1 MSQERHDLDRPDGSD
16 RQGRPD
22 RRDGAEHLLRRLA
35 ERRTLARLALLFEL
49 VWPALWPPLGVVGV
63 FLCAALLDL
72 PRLLPTSLHLALLAG
87 TFVAV
92 AVLLV
97 RGLKGIAAPDAAA
110 ADRRLEIASGL
121 RHRPLSVLT
130 DRPAGRLPG
139 FDSAGHDPAADPL
152 WRAHVE
158 RAIRQLRRLR
168 VGLPRPGLARRDP
181 RALRGALLVGLV
193 AALVIAGPDAP
204 DRIAEALSPSLPR
217 APAIPGT
224 ELQAW
229 ITPPAYTRLAPIF
242 LHPDASAVTA
252 PAGSHLTIN
261 VTGSAGAPSLALNG
275 HASVFRALDASS
287 FQADLDL
294 AAGGRLVVRR
304 GAGEMAGW
312 DLTVVADQPPT
323 AAWTEPPGGA
333 SDGQHTRLPWTVTD
347 DYGVV
352 GLQAELRLRDR
363 PSAPPLIITV
373 PLPGG
378 EPKSAHG
385 INQQDLTA
393 HPWAGLP
400 VIGHLI
406 ARDSPGQTGDSGP
419 AEFVLAERVFT
430 NPVARALIAA
440 RRGLSVHPEDRDTAV
455 GMLDALL
462 LTPQAFGTDF
472 GAFANLSGIYY
483 LLEFD
488 QSAGAIDQAQQRMWQ
503 LALHMEEG
511 LTDQT
516 ARELEEARQAAND
529 ALDRAQKDPSQI
541 NRDELQKRLSE
552 LENAIQHHLQALLD
566 ELRRSPDE
574 MPFDPNA
581 TKLDGRQMERLAEE
595 ARKDAQQGKMD
606 DARQRMAQLDQML
619 ENLRNARTRQ
629 NSDSARNTER
639 RQRGR
644 QQMSVLQDMIARQ
657 GGLLDHEQQ
666 RSNDVPRLGD
676 AGQPPIQPA
685 DPAAGQQADR
695 LVQQALRRALGELM
709 QRFGDLTGKVPPS
722 LSDADNAMR
731 GAGQA
736 LAEGQDKAAG
746 ENEQKAIEALQK
758 GGREMG
764 QTMAQQFGR
773 GQGGQDGSPQDG
785 EGDGDDG
792 SLGLSLQD
800 GQGDANGRG
809 TLPGSPYRPDSHR
822 DPFGRRYGQGS
833 SGADE
838 SETTAVPE
846 QREQQ
851 RTQAIEQELRRR
863 GADRTRPQYELDY
876 IGRLLQQF

>member
-1 MSQERHDLDRPDGSD
+1 MSPPPPDPERPERADR
-16 RQGRPD
+16 
-22 RRDGAEHLLRRLA
+22 LLRRLA
-35 ERRTLARLALLFEL
+35 GRRALARLALLFEL
-49 VWPALWPPLGVVGV
+49 AWPALWPPLGVVGL

-72 PRLLPTSLHLALLAG
+72 PRLLPPALHLALLGATG
-87 TFVAV
+87 V
-92 AVLLV
+92 AVLVLLLRGCKGLV
-97 RGLKGIAAPDAAA
+97 APDDAA
-110 ADRRLEIASGL
+110 ADRRLEVASGL

-130 DRPAGRLPG
+130 DRPASRPLGYDPK
-139 FDSAGHDPAADPL
+139 GHDPAADPL

-168 VGLPRPGLARRDP
+168 VGLPRPGLAARDP
-181 RALRGALLVGLV
+181 RALRAGLLVGLV

-204 DRIAEALSPSLPR
+204 ERIAQALSPSLPR
-217 APAIPGT
+217 APAAPAT

-242 LHPDASAVTA
+242 LHADTSAVTA

-261 VTGSAGAPSLALNG
+261 VTGSDSAPSLALNG
-275 HASVFRALDASS
+275 HATPFRALDAASS
-287 FQADLDL
+287 QADLDL
-294 AAGGRLVVRR
+294 TTGGRLAVRR
-304 GAGEMAGW
+304 GASELAGW
-312 DLTVVADQPPT
+312 DLTVVVDRPPT
-323 AAWTEPPGGA
+323 AAWTEPPGA
-333 SDGQHTRLPWTVTD
+333 AADGQRMRLPWTVSD

-363 PSAPPLIITV
+363 PSAPPLVIAI

-385 INQQDLTA
+385 VSQQDLTA

-419 AEFVLAERVFT
+419 AEFVLPERNFT
-430 NPVARALIAA
+430 NPVARALIVA
-440 RRGLSVHPEDRDTAV
+440 RRGLSVHPEDRDAAV

-462 LTPQAFGTDF
+462 LSPQAFGTDF
-472 GAFANLSGIYY
+472 GAYANLGAIYY

-488 QSAGAIDQAQQRMWQ
+488 KSDGAIDQAQQRMWQ

-511 LTDQT
+511 LTEQT

-529 ALDRAQKDPSQI
+529 ALDRAQKDPSQG
-541 NRDELQKRLSE
+541 NRDELEKRLAE

-566 ELRRSPDE
+566 QLRRSPDE

-581 TKLDGRQMERLAEE
+581 TQLDSREMQRLAEAARE
-595 ARKDAQQGKMD
+595 AAQQGNMD
-606 DARQRMAQLDQML
+606 EARQRMAQLEQML
-619 ENLRNARTRQ
+619 DNLRNARTRQ
-629 NSDSARNTER
+629 DADAARNAER

-657 GGLLDHEQQ
+657 GGLLDQAQ
-666 RSNDVPRLGD
+666 RRSD
-676 AGQPPIQPA
+676 AETRPDRAGKPPTEAA
-685 DPAAGQQADR
+685 DPDAARQAER

-709 QRFGDLTGKVPPS
+709 QRFGDLTGQVPPS
-722 LSDADNAMR
+722 LNEADNAMR
-731 GAGQA
+731 GAGEA
-736 LAEGQDKAAG
+736 LAGGQDKAAG
-746 ENEQKAIEALQK
+746 ADEQNAIEALQK

-773 GQGGQDGSPQDG
+773 GQGGQDGNPEDG
-785 EGDGDDG
+785 EGDDG
-792 SLGLSLQD
+792 LLGLSLQD
-800 GQGDANGRG
+800 GHGDGDGRG
-809 TLPGSPYRPDSHR
+809 ALPGSPRQPDSRR

-838 SETTAVPE
+838 SETTSVPE

>member
-1 MSQERHDLDRPDGSD
+1 MNQ
-16 RQGRPD
+16 D
-22 RRDGAEHLLRRLA
+22 RRDPDRKAGPDRQLGSDQDAPENLLRRLA
-35 ERRTLARLALLFEL
+35 GWRALARLTLLFEL
-49 VWPALWPPLGVVGV
+49 VWPALWPPIGVIGL

-72 PRLLPTSLHLALLAG
+72 PRLLPTSLHLALLAATG
-87 TFVAV
+87 IAV

-97 RGLKGIAAPDAAA
+97 RGFKGIAAPDDAA
-110 ADRRLEIASGL
+110 ADRRLEVASGL

-130 DRPAGRLPG
+130 DRPAGRPTG
-139 FDSAGHDPAADPL
+139 ASPIVTDPAADPL

-181 RALRGALLVGLV
+181 RALRGGLLVGLV

-204 DRIAEALSPSLPR
+204 DRIAQALSPSLPHTPA
-217 APAIPGT
+217 APGI

-229 ITPPAYTRLAPIF
+229 VTPPAYTRLAPIF
-242 LHPDASAVTA
+242 LHTDASAVTA
-252 PAGSHLTIN
+252 PAGSHLTID
-261 VTGSAGAPSLALNG
+261 VTGSDGAPNLLLNG
-275 HASVFRALDASS
+275 HATAFHMLDAAS

-294 AAGGRLVVRR
+294 TAGGRLAVRR
-304 GAGEMAGW
+304 GGSEMARW

-323 AAWTEPPGGA
+323 AIWTEPPGA
-333 SDGQHTRLPWTVTD
+333 ATDGQHIRLPWTVTD

-352 GLQAELRLRDR
+352 GLQAELHLRDR
-363 PSAPPLIITV
+363 QSAPPLVVAI

-385 INQQDLTA
+385 VSQQDLTA

-400 VIGHLI
+400 VIAHLI
-406 ARDSPGQTGDSGP
+406 ARDSPGQTGDSGA
-419 AEFVLAERVFT
+419 AEFVLPERVFT

-440 RRGLSVHPEDRDTAV
+440 RRGLSVHPEDRDSAV
-455 GMLDALL
+455 GILDTLL
-462 LTPQAFGTDF
+462 QAPQAFGTDF
-472 GAFANLSGIYY
+472 GAYANLGAIYY
-483 LLEFD
+483 QLEYD
-488 QSAGAIDQAQQRMWQ
+488 KSAEAIDQAQQGMWQ

-511 LTDQT
+511 LSEQT

-529 ALDRAQKDPSQI
+529 ALDQAQKDPSDK
-541 NRDELQKRLSE
+541 NRDELDKRLAE

-566 ELRRSPDE
+566 QLKRSPDE
-574 MPFDPNA
+574 MIDPSA
-581 TKLDGRQMERLAEE
+581 IQLDSRQMQRLADQARE
-595 ARKDAQQGKMD
+595 AAKQGKMD
-606 DARQRMAQLDQML
+606 EARQRMAELDKML
-619 ENLRNARTRQ
+619 DDLRNARTRE
-629 NSDSARNTER
+629 SAEAARNAER

-644 QQMSVLQDMIARQ
+644 QQMGVLQDMIGRQ
-657 GGLLDHEQQ
+657 GGLLDHAQK
-666 RSNDVPRLGD
+666 RANDGPRLD
-676 AGQPPIQPA
+676 HYMQQPTQPA
-685 DPAAGQQADR
+685 DPKAGQEADR
-695 LVQQALRRALGELM
+695 QVQQALRRALGELM
-709 QRFGDLTGKVPPS
+709 QRFGDLTGKIPPS
-722 LSDADNAMR
+722 MGEADTAMR
-731 GAGQA
+731 GAGEA
-736 LAEGQDKAAG
+736 LAQGQDQAAG
-746 ENEQKAIEALQK
+746 QDEQKAIEALQK

-773 GQGGQDGSPQDG
+773 GQGGQNGNAEDG
-785 EGDGDDG
+785 EGDDG

-800 GQGDANGRG
+800 GRGDGDGNGP
-809 TLPGSPYRPDSHR
+809 LPGSPRTPDSRR

-833 SGADE
+833 AGADE

-863 GADRTRPQYELDY
+863 GADRARPQYELDY